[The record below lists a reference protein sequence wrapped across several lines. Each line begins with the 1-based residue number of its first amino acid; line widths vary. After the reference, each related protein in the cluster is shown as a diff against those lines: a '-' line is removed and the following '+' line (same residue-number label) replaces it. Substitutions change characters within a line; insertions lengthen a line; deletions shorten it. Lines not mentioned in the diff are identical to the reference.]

1 MNGVARAAARAGG
14 PAARAGGPAL
24 VRAVLRRPR
33 LAAARSAGAR
43 GAGSQRALCA
53 AASRAAPASESEGEA
68 GEGGAVTAAY
78 EERVAAG
85 AIRDDPAQ
93 RYALLNLDRLY
104 GDILEFDKE
113 RPRRLAAYQEARRSE
128 LSAKKEEANRAA
140 GGGGWLSSLFGLGAG
155 GGPAAAGGPAPAR
168 KARAHVAGAPRGV
181 YVHGGP
187 GSGKTFSM
195 ELFYHALPVRGK
207 RRVHFNEFML
217 QVHRM
222 LHSLEKQGYRSDEM
236 MERCA
241 EALYNEGWVLCF
253 DEFQVTD
260 IADAMVIKRL
270 FDSLLARGVA
280 LVITSNRAPDE
291 LYKNGIQ
298 RNLFVPFIE
307 DIKRD
312 MDVVTLQSDV
322 DYRMLTL
329 EKMAQWGAARRKET
343 VSEGGTA
350 ADAAVAAVAAG
361 EEELATDSVYFVGA
375 PGRGLG
381 EAAMFE
387 RLWDKLT
394 KKQVVRKSFL
404 KVQGRAI
411 EVPEAAKG
419 DDVAR
424 FTFNDLCGKP
434 LGAADY
440 YAIASTFHTVF
451 VDRVPRM
458 RLNAVN
464 QMRRFITMVDV
475 LYDQKVVLV
484 LGAAAPMDELL
495 DHSSGLPAEPSA
507 DKSAG
512 ASTADSRAN
521 VDEVFAF
528 ERCLSRLHEMN
539 RADYLLH
546 SRTESRRR
554 AEQLGGQSPVRFL
567 SQFEL
572 GALGAERQDA
582 QGLSQAD
589 VDKLWQ
595 RYDRNRDGAI
605 DASELKA
612 MLEEITLFKAGHRH
626 VPEEVLAATR
636 EALSGP
642 NDAPICRDKFG
653 RYFTRFGLQA
663 RAPAPVNE

>member
-1 MNGVARAAARAGG
+1 
-14 PAARAGGPAL
+14 
-24 VRAVLRRPR
+24 
-33 LAAARSAGAR
+33 
-43 GAGSQRALCA
+43 
-53 AASRAAPASESEGEA
+53 
-68 GEGGAVTAAY
+68 
-78 EERVAAG
+78 
-85 AIRDDPAQ
+85 
-93 RYALLNLDRLY
+93 
-104 GDILEFDKE
+104 
-113 RPRRLAAYQEARRSE
+113 
-128 LSAKKEEANRAA
+128 
-140 GGGGWLSSLFGLGAG
+140 
-155 GGPAAAGGPAPAR
+155 
-168 KARAHVAGAPRGV
+168 
-181 YVHGGP
+181 
-187 GSGKTFSM
+187 
-195 ELFYHALPVRGK
+195 
-207 RRVHFNEFML
+207 
-217 QVHRM
+217 
-222 LHSLEKQGYRSDEM
+222 
-236 MERCA
+236 
-241 EALYNEGWVLCF
+241 
-253 DEFQVTD
+253 
-260 IADAMVIKRL
+260 
-270 FDSLLARGVA
+270 
-280 LVITSNRAPDE
+280 
-291 LYKNGIQ
+291 
-298 RNLFVPFIE
+298 
-307 DIKRD
+307 
-312 MDVVTLQSDV
+312 
-322 DYRMLTL
+322 
-329 EKMAQWGAARRKET
+329 
-343 VSEGGTA
+343 
-350 ADAAVAAVAAG
+350 
-361 EEELATDSVYFVGA
+361 
-375 PGRGLG
+375 
-381 EAAMFE
+381 MFE

-495 DHSSGLPAEPSA
+495 DHSSDLPAEPA
-507 DKSAG
+507 GDKSAG
-512 ASTADSRAN
+512 AGTADSRAN

-554 AEQLGGQSPVRFL
+554 AKQLGGQSPVRFL

-642 NDAPICRDKFG
+642 KDAPICREQFG
-653 RYFTRFGLQA
+653 RYFTRFGLQT
-663 RAPAPVNE
+663 RAPAPANE